1 MNLLYDIEKVYDS
14 NQDKIG
20 ETIVVNKNINR
31 TDILLPIFHSLMS
44 GHITVSIDMQGNFLD
59 VVFAGP
65 DDDIKTIIPVTLDS
79 DSRTSGIAPHA
90 LNDRIDYITGDLK
103 SYYIL
108 KDGGKSNE
116 NRHDA
121 YIKQL
126 EKWSESPFAT
136 PQVQAC
142 LLYTS

>member
-1 MNLLYDIEKVYDS
+1 MNLLYDLEKVYDS
-14 NQDKIG
+14 NKDKIG
-20 ETIVVNKNINR
+20 ETIVVNEKINR
-31 TDILLPIFHSLMS
+31 TAILLPIFHSLMS

-103 SYYIL
+103 RWRKI
-108 KDGGKSNE
+108 
-116 NRHDA
+116 
-121 YIKQL
+121 Q
-126 EKWSESPFAT
+126 
-136 PQVQAC
+136 
-142 LLYTS
+142 